1 MSSKDLNKGVIS
13 VTSQCTKTGENGEI
27 VTVSITT
34 EESHQA
40 TVLGKLMNAKACHD
54 KTIEQVFEITTSINA
69 HKPYY
74 EVFDTFLRMLIIKSR
89 VSI

>member
-1 MSSKDLNKGVIS
+1 MSLKDLNKDVIS

-40 TVLGKLMNAKACHD
+40 TLLGKLMNVNARHD
-54 KTIEQVFEITTSINA
+54 ITTEQVFEITTSVYA
-69 HKPYY
+69 QKPCIK
-74 EVFDTFLRMLIIKSR
+74 EFDTFLRMLIIKSR
-89 VSI
+89 VPI

>member
-13 VTSQCTKTGENGEI
+13 TSQCTKTGDNGEI

-40 TVLGKLMNAKACHD
+40 TLLGKLMNVNALQDNTTK
-54 KTIEQVFEITTSINA
+54 QVFKITTSVNA
-69 HKPYY
+69 QKPGIK
-74 EVFDTFLRMLIIKSR
+74 EFDTFLRMLIIKSR
-89 VSI
+89 VPI